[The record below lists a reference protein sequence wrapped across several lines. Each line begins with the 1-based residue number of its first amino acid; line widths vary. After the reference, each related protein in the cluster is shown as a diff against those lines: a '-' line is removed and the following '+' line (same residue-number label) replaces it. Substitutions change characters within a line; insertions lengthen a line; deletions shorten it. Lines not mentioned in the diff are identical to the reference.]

1 LLSIIY
7 NDNLIFNHELDKK
20 KKRVKYINF
29 TISPN
34 SKINGN
40 TLLTKFVSKEINY
53 NVSTNQ
59 ILLILFGAVF
69 KE

>member
-1 LLSIIY
+1 MLSIIY

-40 TLLTKFVSKEINY
+40 TILTKFVSTNTIQI
-53 NVSTNQ
+53 STNQ

>member
-1 LLSIIY
+1 MLIYIY

-34 SKINGN
+34 SKINE
-40 TLLTKFVSKEINY
+40 TQYL
-53 NVSTNQ
+53 Q
-59 ILLILFGAVF
+59 
-69 KE
+69 